1 MDTTVQVL
9 YTHCTSYTG
18 MFSKL
23 VHTSLHVYIH
33 TCRHTHVCMHTHI
46 HVCTLTS
53 KHTHTHSH
61 MHADTHTI
69 ELILTDNE
77 H

>member
-18 MFSKL
+18 IFSKL
-23 VHTSLHVYIH
+23 VHTSLHVYID
-33 TCRHTHVCMHTHI
+33 TCRHTHMSMHTHI
-46 HVCTLTS
+46 CTLTS
-53 KHTHTHSH
+53 KHTHTLSH
-61 MHADTHTI
+61 MHADTRTI
-69 ELILTDNE
+69 EVILTDNE